1 MDTLR
6 AHPFQL
12 RTNDN
17 INVRMK
23 ACNSVGCSQWG
34 DTPHSRVTVQG
45 KPPAMSRPKGT
56 ITRAITTFSGT
67 KPGIFTVCWQNM
79 FF

>member
-1 MDTLR
+1 MVCNNGAQNECEVSMDTLR

-45 KPPAMSRPKGT
+45 KPPAMSQPKGT
-56 ITRAITTFSGT
+56 ITRAITTF
-67 KPGIFTVCWQNM
+67 
-79 FF
+79 